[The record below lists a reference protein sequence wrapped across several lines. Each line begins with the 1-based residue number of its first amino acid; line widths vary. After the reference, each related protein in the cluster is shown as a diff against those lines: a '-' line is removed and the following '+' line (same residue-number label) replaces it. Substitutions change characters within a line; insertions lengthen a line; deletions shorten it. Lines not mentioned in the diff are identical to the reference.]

1 MDYSI
6 EELKEL
12 FPRWEFKKIYLQPD
26 AVDINNGL
34 CWCYAEKTFIRENI
48 DLMKHIYDTQKYVV
62 EFLKENGFIE
72 KIFDTPGYVEFEKN
86 DITVIIA
93 MYYYLSINDVF
104 NLKESNYDRFMNKL
118 KEILDIE
125 SHNKSIFDLE

>member
-12 FPRWEFKKIYLQPD
+12 FPRWEFKKIYSQPD

-34 CWCYAEKTFIRENI
+34 CWCYTEKTFIRENI

-62 EFLKENGFIE
+62 EFLKEN
-72 KIFDTPGYVEFEKN
+72 
-86 DITVIIA
+86 
-93 MYYYLSINDVF
+93 
-104 NLKESNYDRFMNKL
+104 
-118 KEILDIE
+118 
-125 SHNKSIFDLE
+125 